1 MTPDIS
7 EFSYGFALTNELV
20 GWMALSAVPIFPSL
34 IEEGK
39 ASGGYDVKLDRPG
52 VPLYIQFKR
61 SNVMTRRS
69 ADEIKNH
76 ALPLN
81 IPFHR
86 FYITER
92 NRSLQHASLM
102 ALDDGVNEVYYAAPR
117 FHTLAGI
124 NSAWASKMVMQRSIF
139 IRPSQIGPINDDLQ
153 HRVSFDD
160 NVTYFC
166 SEPKAIFASSIE
178 EISRGIT
185 QKLKS
190 DPRPVRI
197 KLADWSQRLEQA
209 VRKARFASDALDFS
223 LPTAARSDSQ
233 SALPRQS
240 IISTSTAYRELP
252 RTSATEARSVRPDKA
267 LSPEQESLRRLSDAA
282 QSEFNAQLIVVQ
294 PV

>member
-69 ADEIKNH
+69 ADEIKNL
-76 ALPLN
+76 ALPLDL
-81 IPFHR
+81 PFHR

-92 NRSLQHASLM
+92 NRSLQHASLV

-124 NSAWASKMVMQRSIF
+124 NSAWASKTVMQRSIF

-160 NVTYFC
+160 SVTYFC
-166 SEPKAIFASSIE
+166 SEPKSIVALSIE
-178 EISRGIT
+178 DIRGRVT
-185 QKLKS
+185 EKLQM
-190 DPRPVRI
+190 DPTPVRD
-197 KLADWSQRLEQA
+197 KLADWSQRLEQS
-209 VRKARFASDALDFS
+209 VERARAASDALDFS
-223 LPTAARSDSQ
+223 SINAGRSESR
-233 SALPRQS
+233 SALPGQGIVPTSLTYRGLPS
-240 IISTSTAYRELP
+240 STL
-252 RTSATEARSVRPDKA
+252 SAPSFVRPAKA
-267 LSPEQESLRRLSDAA
+267 LLPEQDSLRRLSDAA
-282 QSEFNAQLIVVQ
+282 QSEFNAQLIVMQ
-294 PV
+294 PI